1 MPPSLQKGSSFLSGS
16 LSEIKK
22 AEKETIFA
30 VLLLFLFFFFYVFFF
45 FFGNMLLSGFISPSK
60 PPSLLP
66 RARGAGR
73 LNRDSFLDGK
83 KRNRRQNIRCALR
96 ITAVGPL
103 LSMGIPNYRDR
114 GRQELADNTPR
125 RPDPRNSSIGLRNLR
140 ESLEVKV
147 KSLKVNL
154 ELHFAFYTGSEI
166 SP

>member
-1 MPPSLQKGSSFLSGS
+1 
-16 LSEIKK
+16 
-22 AEKETIFA
+22 
-30 VLLLFLFFFFYVFFF
+30 
-45 FFGNMLLSGFISPSK
+45 MLLSGFISPSK

-73 LNRDSFLDGK
+73 LNRDYFLDGK
-83 KRNRRQNIRCALR
+83 KEIGGKTFAVPSAR